1 MISRPE
7 RVLITGGAGFIGS
20 HLTEALV
27 RAGAGVA
34 VMDNFDSFYPPA
46 SKRRN
51 LQEAMQSGRVR
62 LFECD
67 IRDVDGVDRAFSQFR
82 PATIV
87 HLAARAGVRP
97 SIEEPLLYEQVN
109 VGGTYTLLE
118 AARRRGTRNFVLASS
133 SSVYGEG
140 APVPFREDNHFL
152 RPISPYAASKLATES
167 IAYTYAHLFGMNIAC
182 LRFFTVYGPR
192 QRPDLAIHKFTRL
205 LENGC
210 EIPMFGDGSAGRDYT
225 YIDDIVNGICAAAQW
240 CSGHSGGV
248 CEIFNLGNSSPVTLN
263 ALLSALENATGNS
276 AIRKRLPPQQGDVSL
291 TWADISKASS
301 TLGYR
306 PRTGLTD
313 GLARFVD
320 WYRTQARKPSFT
332 AAGR

>member
-1 MISRPE
+1 MISCSE
-7 RVLITGGAGFIGS
+7 NILITGGAGFIGS
-20 HLTEALV
+20 HLAEALL
-27 RAGAGVA
+27 RAGACVA
-34 VMDNFDSFYPPA
+34 VMDSFDSFYPPA
-46 SKRRN
+46 CKRRN
-51 LQEAMQSGRVR
+51 LQEVMQSGQVM

-82 PATIV
+82 PTTVI

-109 VGGTYTLLE
+109 VGGTYILLE
-118 AARRRGTRNFVLASS
+118 AARRRRIRNFVLASS

-140 APVPFREDNHFL
+140 APAPFREDNHFL

-205 LENGC
+205 LESGC
-210 EIPMFGDGSAGRDYT
+210 EIPMFGDGTAGRDYT

-240 CSGHSGGV
+240 CSGHPGGV

-263 ALLSALENATGNS
+263 ALLSALENATGKS
-276 AIRKRLPPQQGDVSL
+276 AIRKRLAPQPGDVSL
-291 TWADISKASS
+291 TWADIDKASS
-301 TLGYR
+301 TLGYQ
-306 PRTGLTD
+306 PRTRLSD
-313 GLARFVD
+313 GLSRFVH
-320 WYRTQARKPSFT
+320 WYRTQARKPLLT
-332 AAGR
+332 TAGR